1 MRTATIET
9 EKPRAQALSD
19 DERNRIVVS
28 YLWCI
33 DCVIRQN
40 YALVRAAHL
49 DTDDVY
55 QSLALRLIR
64 AVELYKPGPKSLKG
78 FIFTQLKYELLTCKS
93 AKSRYGFGAA
103 PYDLRGAVVSLD
115 ALTETD
121 SCLESVCVAL

>member
-9 EKPRAQALSD
+9 EKSCA
-19 DERNRIVVS
+19 RNRIVVA

-40 YALVRAAHL
+40 YALVQAAHL

-64 AVELYKPGPKSLKG
+64 AVELYRPGPKSLKG

-115 ALTETD
+115 ALAETD
-121 SCLESVCVAL
+121 SYMESVCVAL

>member
-9 EKPRAQALSD
+9 DKPRARNLSI

-40 YALVRAAHL
+40 YALVQAAHL

-64 AVELYKPGPKSLKG
+64 AVELYRPGPKSLKRY
-78 FIFTQLKYELLTCKS
+78 IFAQLKYELLTCKS

-103 PYDLRGAVVSLD
+103 PYDLRARWFLW
-115 ALTETD
+115 TR
-121 SCLESVCVAL
+121 